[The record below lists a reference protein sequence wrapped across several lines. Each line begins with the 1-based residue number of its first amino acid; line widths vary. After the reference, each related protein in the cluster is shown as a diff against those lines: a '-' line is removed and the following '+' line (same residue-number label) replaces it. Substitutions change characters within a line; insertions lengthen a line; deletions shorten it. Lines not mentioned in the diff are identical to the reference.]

1 MVEIILKQN
10 VIVFAEGKLVLNCF
24 FFILNPFF
32 PTFPLCEYYE
42 VFFSIFVVLVFISY
56 AVTRL
61 LEFNPAKPVVLVPLD
76 RTSSLPVSLASKQFV
91 SVFANTEG
99 EHIILNKNHEH

>member
-1 MVEIILKQN
+1 M
-10 VIVFAEGKLVLNCF
+10 
-24 FFILNPFF
+24 
-32 PTFPLCEYYE
+32 PL
-42 VFFSIFVVLVFISY
+42 L
-56 AVTRL
+56 RL